1 MTDAIPFPDPREL
14 LFPDLPPGEV
24 RTRFGAAPGVTEL
37 LDSAEAGDLA
47 TARSTLDTMIA
58 GGAETRIR
66 LIAWSILRAAG
77 VEPDPST
84 AARPRGVVIDIAV
97 DSGLDSVAGW
107 EDGRARYVNEAGG
120 AIVTTGT
127 DAPDAKVREACEALV
142 AAGRGVVDTTDAI
155 VGPRPDP
162 PRFGEAAIWVL
173 TDGGIHGVTGS
184 AARMS
189 LDPLEG
195 PVMALGVRLIQRLT
209 DQARDA
215 G

>member
-1 MTDAIPFPDPREL
+1 MTDAIPFPDPRAL
-14 LFPDLPPGEV
+14 LFPDLPADETRV
-24 RTRFGAAPGVTEL
+24 RFGATPGVVDL
-37 LDSAEAGDLA
+37 LDAAEAGDLA
-47 TARSTLDTMIA
+47 KARATLDTMIA
-58 GGAETRIR
+58 GGADTKIR
-66 LIAWSILRAAG
+66 LLAWSILRAAG

-84 AARPRGVVIDIAV
+84 AGRPRGVVIDVAV
-97 DSGLDSVAGW
+97 DSGLDTVAGW

-120 AIVTTGT
+120 AVVATGT
-127 DAPDAKVREACEALV
+127 DTPDAKVREACEALV
-142 AAGRGVVDTTDAI
+142 AAGRGLVDTTDAI

-173 TDGGIHGVTGS
+173 TDGGIHGVAGS